1 MSTIHKSIRRH
12 AANLVEEVQKSVRH
26 RPGERAALRRSLGIT
41 PAELARTRPV
51 ACRVVVPH
59 VAALD
64 EELGEQKKLRPR
76 QRDFL
81 ERSFYTVA
89 ALVAHQPRFVED
101 QDADDEDTKTRGEA
115 TETETMGGK
124 HTQAGEG
131 NSAAEPPR
139 QEEKIDLGAALALS
153 ALRQSSDRQGE
164 RGDPR
169 DLGSDQRWVAPQEKR
184 LHLLCRQDL
193 DGLYRH
199 LPRVM
204 ALLRS
209 QAVTPDWIGLASD
222 LYTWGSAGG
231 RDRIAKKWLDS
242 YYRKLSAPLTGT
254 TR

>member
-1 MSTIHKSIRRH
+1 MSTIHKSIRRS
-12 AANLVEEVQKSVRH
+12 AAKLVEEVRDSVRH
-26 RPGERAALRRSLGIT
+26 RPGERAALRRSLGIA
-41 PAELARTRPV
+41 PAELARVRPV

-59 VAALD
+59 IAAFD
-64 EELGEQKKLRPR
+64 NELGEERKLRPR
-76 QRDFL
+76 QRDSL

-89 ALVAHQPRFVED
+89 ALVAHQPRFAED
-101 QDADDEDTKTRGEA
+101 AEDEDPQAPGEA
-115 TETETMGGK
+115 PETGTVEEAHTRAGK
-124 HTQAGEG
+124 G
-131 NSAAEPPR
+131 NNATKQQR
-139 QEEKIDLGAALALS
+139 EEEEVDLGVALALS

-204 ALLRS
+204 GLLRS
-209 QAVTPDWIGLASD
+209 QAVIPDWTALAGD
-222 LYTWGSAGG
+222 LYAWGSPGS

-242 YYRKLSAPLTGT
+242 YYRTLSAPPA
-254 TR
+254 

>member
-1 MSTIHKSIRRH
+1 MSTIHKSIRRN
-12 AANLVEEVQKSVRH
+12 AAKLVKEVQDSVRH
-26 RPGERAALRRSLGIT
+26 RPGERAALRRSLGIA
-41 PAELARTRPV
+41 PAELARVRPV

-59 VAALD
+59 IAAFD
-64 EELGEQKKLRPR
+64 NELGEQRKLRPR

-101 QDADDEDTKTRGEA
+101 ADDEEPEAPGEA
-115 TETETMGGK
+115 AETGLVEGG
-124 HTQAGEG
+124 HTRAEEG
-131 NSAAEPPR
+131 NSTTER
-139 QEEKIDLGAALALS
+139 RREEEKIDLGAALAIS
-153 ALRQSSDRQGE
+153 ALRQSGDLQGK

-204 ALLRS
+204 GLLRS
-209 QAVTPDWIGLASD
+209 QAVTPDWTVLAGD
-222 LYTWGSAGG
+222 LYAWGSPGS
-231 RDRIAKKWLDS
+231 RDRIAKKWLDN
-242 YYRKLSAPLTGT
+242 YYRTLSAPPA
-254 TR
+254 

>member
-1 MSTIHKSIRRH
+1 MSTIHKSIRRN
-12 AANLVEEVQKSVRH
+12 AATLVKEVQDSVRH
-26 RPGERAALRRSLGIT
+26 RPGERAALRRSLGIA
-41 PAELARTRPV
+41 PADLARVRPV

-59 VAALD
+59 IAAFD
-64 EELGEQKKLRPR
+64 NELGEERKLRPR
-76 QRDFL
+76 QRDSL

-89 ALVAHQPRFVED
+89 ALVAHQPRFAED
-101 QDADDEDTKTRGEA
+101 TDDEEPEAQGEA
-115 TETETMGGK
+115 AET
-124 HTQAGEG
+124 GEG
-131 NSAAEPPR
+131 GSATGQR
-139 QEEKIDLGAALALS
+139 RKEEEIDLGVALAIS

-204 ALLRS
+204 GLLRS
-209 QAVTPDWIGLASD
+209 QTVTPHWITLAGD
-222 LYTWGSAGG
+222 LYAWGSPGS

-242 YYRKLSAPLTGT
+242 YYRTLSAPPA
-254 TR
+254 